1 MLVDRLLDDVMDR
14 THNPAGIFFTLW
26 CMDGCSGMG
35 IWQYMLQEMDNK
47 LPGELGIRSSS
58 TSDFK

>member
-1 MLVDRLLDDVMDR
+1 MLVDRLLDGVMDR
-14 THNPAGIFFTLW
+14 IHDPAGIFFTLW
-26 CMDGCSGMG
+26 CMDGRSGMG

-58 TSDFK
+58 TSDL